1 MKIQLKKTRNK
12 MVKSLKNKNY
22 SVNYLLK
29 LNITFNNFL

>member
-1 MKIQLKKTRNK
+1 

-29 LNITFNNFL
+29 LNITFNNFLWNNI